1 MELKN
6 YKRISTGSEYRDVVQ
21 TANDEPRFRQNG
33 HELQFESA
41 NSDYLEVNAQS
52 NWINLSDVDF
62 KVLFYVGN
70 TSSNTRC
77 LLSDGAFNNSNTGL
91 VRFNITPN
99 GYNLNVLFTD
109 INNTNA
115 VNLDYNLGGAG
126 LYLIEFENLQLK
138 VNGTT
143 INTYTEQS
151 INVTSTSYK
160 LTLSKLSNASLFY
173 SDFKYHE
180 IEINTETFNPTEIN
194 SNAQIVGSLGTVATV
209 NTSHASGNSY
219 ILGTV
224 FQKSSFALVGNGTTQ
239 KIVGHLGTEL
249 TLTSTPLEGGFTLD
263 GVIYN
268 LTEGLGNEIKS
279 TTGETATIQ
288 GYTGTGLNFGGWQK
302 GNSVDG
308 WNPYT
313 IV

>member
-6 YKRISTGSEYRDVVQ
+6 YKRISTGSEFRDVVQ

-33 HELQFESA
+33 HELVFDSA

-77 LLSDGAFNNSNTGL
+77 LLSDGAFNNPNTGL

-126 LYLIEFENLQLK
+126 LYLIELKNLELK
-138 VNGTT
+138 VNGVI
-143 INTYTEQS
+143 INTYTEQGVN
-151 INVTSTSYK
+151 ITSSSYK
-160 LTLSKLSNASLFY
+160 TTFGKLSYASLFY
-173 SDFKYHE
+173 ADFKYHE
-180 IEINTETFNPTEIN
+180 IEINTETFNPTNIN
-194 SNAQIVGSLGTVATV
+194 NNAQIVGSSGTVATV
-209 NTSHASGNSY
+209 NTSHASGVSY

-224 FQKSSFALVGNGTTQ
+224 FQKSSFALVGNGTTE
-239 KIVGHLGTEL
+239 KIVGHLGTDL
-249 TLTSTPLEGGFTLD
+249 ILTSTPLEGGFTLD

-268 LTEGLGNEIKS
+268 LQEGLGNEIKS